1 MQEEFFLK
9 LLVRS
14 KKNTSARNLYIH
26 SFIFLAFF
34 CLKPLS
40 YIGDE
45 TEVSALLALFV
56 HLQWTKNRNVF
67 VNEMRWRDSSILV
80 GR

>member
-45 TEVSALLALFV
+45 TEVSALLGSLCPSAMDKESQCV
-56 HLQWTKNRNVF
+56 R
-67 VNEMRWRDSSILV
+67 
-80 GR
+80 